1 MGTKLGKSQ
10 SWASAAVSALNMKGI
25 EKFHQAV
32 RASKTS
38 QIQRYSEAALQLLQA
53 RLKSEPEFNPYKKS

>member
-1 MGTKLGKSQ
+1 
-10 SWASAAVSALNMKGI
+10 MKGV

-38 QIQRYSEAALQLLQA
+38 QVQRYSEAALQLLQD
-53 RLKSEPEFNPYKKS
+53 RLKSDPEFNPYKKS